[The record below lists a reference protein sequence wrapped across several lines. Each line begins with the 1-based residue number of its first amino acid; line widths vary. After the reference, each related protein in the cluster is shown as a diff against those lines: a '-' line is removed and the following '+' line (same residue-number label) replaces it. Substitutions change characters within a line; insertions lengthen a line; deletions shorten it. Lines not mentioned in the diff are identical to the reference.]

1 MLIPVRYANAGCVSA
16 IQIRQAF
23 CIALDF
29 AYICSKKFVMAVEI
43 KVIPKDRKSLRKFVQ
58 FGIDLYKG
66 NDCYVP
72 PLVSD
77 DVATLSPEKNPAF
90 DFCEAE
96 YFMAFRDGKPV
107 GRIAAI
113 IHRISNE
120 EHGKKE
126 MRFGFVDFIDDEEV
140 SRALFDAAA
149 GWGKAKGMESMIG
162 PLGFSDMDYEGML
175 VEGFDELSTMATI
188 YNYPYYP
195 RHMERMGF
203 EKKAD
208 WVEFSMKVPDAIPDK
223 HVRIAEIV
231 KQKYGLKVVKYND
244 RKKAVAEIGRPLF
257 ELINESYKELFE
269 FTQLTNRQ
277 IDHYVDI
284 YIRLLRLDL
293 LTVIKD
299 ADDNLVGVGVALPSL
314 SRALQ
319 KSRGKMLPFGWWH
332 LMRAMYFNVTDTVDL
347 LLVAVKPE
355 YQSKGVNALLFTDLI
370 PYFQKYKFKY
380 AESNPE
386 LELNQKVQAQWQYFE
401 TRQHKRRRAYGKRI

>member
-1 MLIPVRYANAGCVSA
+1 
-16 IQIRQAF
+16 
-23 CIALDF
+23 
-29 AYICSKKFVMAVEI
+29 MAVEI

-149 GWGKAKGMESMIG
+149 GWGKSKGMESMIG

-355 YQSKGVNALLFTDLI
+355 YQGKGVNALLFTDLI

-401 TRQHKRRRAYGKRI
+401 TRQHKRRRAYGRRI

>member
-1 MLIPVRYANAGCVSA
+1 
-16 IQIRQAF
+16 
-23 CIALDF
+23 
-29 AYICSKKFVMAVEI
+29 MAVEI

-140 SRALFDAAA
+140 SRALFYAAA
-149 GWGKAKGMESMIG
+149 GWGKSKGMESMIG

>member
-1 MLIPVRYANAGCVSA
+1 
-16 IQIRQAF
+16 
-23 CIALDF
+23 
-29 AYICSKKFVMAVEI
+29 MAVEI

-149 GWGKAKGMESMIG
+149 GWGKSKGMESMIG

-380 AESNPE
+380 AESNPD

>member
-1 MLIPVRYANAGCVSA
+1 
-16 IQIRQAF
+16 
-23 CIALDF
+23 
-29 AYICSKKFVMAVEI
+29 MAVEI

-149 GWGKAKGMESMIG
+149 GWGKSKGMESMIG

-208 WVEFSMKVPDAIPDK
+208 WVEFSMKVPDGIPDK

-401 TRQHKRRRAYGKRI
+401 TRQHKRRRAYGRRI

>member
-1 MLIPVRYANAGCVSA
+1 
-16 IQIRQAF
+16 
-23 CIALDF
+23 
-29 AYICSKKFVMAVEI
+29 MAVEI

-149 GWGKAKGMESMIG
+149 GWGKSKGMESMIG

-386 LELNQKVQAQWQYFE
+386 LELNQKVQSQWQYFE

>member
-1 MLIPVRYANAGCVSA
+1 
-16 IQIRQAF
+16 
-23 CIALDF
+23 
-29 AYICSKKFVMAVEI
+29 MAVEI

-149 GWGKAKGMESMIG
+149 GWGKSKGMESMIG

-175 VEGFDELSTMATI
+175 VEGFEELSTMATI

-208 WVEFSMKVPDAIPDK
+208 WVEFSMKVPDGIPDK

>member
-1 MLIPVRYANAGCVSA
+1 MR
-16 IQIRQAF
+16 QILTKM
-23 CIALDF
+23 AL
-29 AYICSKKFVMAVEI
+29 EI
-43 KVIPKDRKSLRKFVQ
+43 RIIPKDKKSLRKFVK
-58 FGIDLYKG
+58 FANDLYKD
-66 NDCYVP
+66 NKYYVP

-77 DVATLSPEKNPAF
+77 DVDTLLPEKNPAF

-113 IHRISNE
+113 IHKLSNE
-120 EHGKKE
+120 QRGKKE

-149 GWGKAKGMESMIG
+149 KWGKSKGMTSMLG

-175 VEGFDELSTMATI
+175 VEGFEELSTMATI

-195 RHMERMGF
+195 QHLERMGF
-203 EKKAD
+203 VKKAD
-208 WVEFSMKVPDAIPDK
+208 WVEFSMKVPDSIPEK
-223 HVRIAEIV
+223 HVRISEIV
-231 KQKYGLKVVKYND
+231 KQKYGLKVVKCRS

-257 ELINESYKELFE
+257 ELINESYGELFE
-269 FTQLTNRQ
+269 FTQLTDRQ

-299 ADDNLVGVGVALPSL
+299 SDDNLVGVGVAIPSL

-319 KSRGKMLPFGWWH
+319 KSHGKMLPFGWWH

-370 PYFQKYKFKY
+370 PYFQKYGFKY

-386 LELNQKVQAQWQYFE
+386 LELNHKVQSQWQYFE
-401 TRQHKRRRAYGKRI
+401 TRQHKRRRAYGKAI

>member
-1 MLIPVRYANAGCVSA
+1 
-16 IQIRQAF
+16 
-23 CIALDF
+23 
-29 AYICSKKFVMAVEI
+29 MAVEI

-149 GWGKAKGMESMIG
+149 GWGKSKGMESMVG

-175 VEGFDELSTMATI
+175 VEGFEELSTMATI

>member
-1 MLIPVRYANAGCVSA
+1 
-16 IQIRQAF
+16 
-23 CIALDF
+23 
-29 AYICSKKFVMAVEI
+29 MAVEI

-401 TRQHKRRRAYGKRI
+401 TRQHKRRRA

>member
-1 MLIPVRYANAGCVSA
+1 
-16 IQIRQAF
+16 
-23 CIALDF
+23 
-29 AYICSKKFVMAVEI
+29 MAVEI

-149 GWGKAKGMESMIG
+149 GWGKSKGMETMVG

-175 VEGFDELSTMATI
+175 VEGFEELSTMATI

>member
-1 MLIPVRYANAGCVSA
+1 
-16 IQIRQAF
+16 
-23 CIALDF
+23 
-29 AYICSKKFVMAVEI
+29 MAVEI

-149 GWGKAKGMESMIG
+149 GWGKSKGMESMIG

-386 LELNQKVQAQWQYFE
+386 LELNEKVQAQWQYFE